1 MTNWDWFEQYFVAG
15 VFLCVGLA
23 KIWNSKRSPKTLG
36 AQSARRP
43 LPHWCIVAVGL
54 FEVAA
59 GLALAMPYGLLQ
71 QAALAQAAIVGLA
84 LLTVTACV
92 YHARRHETM
101 VPNMMLF
108 LLVLFV
114 AVVRWV

>member
-1 MTNWDWFEQYFVAG
+1 MSRSDQIEVYLVAA

-23 KIWNSKRSPKTLG
+23 KIWNYKRSPRGLG
-36 AQSARRP
+36 AQSARRA
-43 LPHWCIVAVGL
+43 LPSWCIVAVGL

-59 GLALAMPYGLLQ
+59 GLALVASGLLPQ
-71 QAALAQAAIVGLA
+71 VALAQVAIAGLA
-84 LLTVTACV
+84 LLTVTACI
-92 YHARRHETM
+92 YHARRRQSM
-101 VPNMMLF
+101 VPNLMLF